1 MLQMRVGVW
10 VQVAEARTQNKKER
24 SKMNVAIGDGDA
36 TEAERKCWNAQQLWV
51 WARVWV
57 LVWVDQKLTASS
69 SAVPCGGRGG
79 GQGSSEVVTCRRTP
93 CPQPRAFTAQH
104 STV

>member
-1 MLQMRVGVW
+1 MLQMRVGLW

-24 SKMNVAIGDGDA
+24 SKLYVSIGEGDA

-57 LVWVDQKLTASS
+57 LVWVD
-69 SAVPCGGRGG
+69 
-79 GQGSSEVVTCRRTP
+79 
-93 CPQPRAFTAQH
+93 
-104 STV
+104 